1 MIGRPPFQTKDVKAI
16 YKYVSAPISSFTDFV
31 LKPDLCRKIRD
42 NSYAFPEDHSLS
54 VEAVDLISWILRPNP
69 TDRPTLSEILAHPWF
84 VTGPFPSRI
93 STRALDPERA
103 VGLGEEWSRMSK
115 RHAWD
120 NFRKVKRAAGVV
132 EVEGT
137 GVGPV
142 APTVSQQQQQSQ
154 QQEQTHVPQMVSQA
168 LPIVAEAVEEDAPA
182 AAAGVMLADPGR
194 GGLATSSIPATRP
207 VDALESMPGAL
218 PLQSGIKR
226 SKSTM
231 RIVRA
236 EEEKDAKG
244 RVEKEV
250 RSATAPE
257 SPISE
262 LLRYATNLRLLACFS
277 LFSHISSYR
286 ILAGP
291 PASRCSSRPRRVAVS
306 ARRARRDRSAAPA
319 DLFSNVSR
327 QQRSAALLPAPGRQA
342 RRRLFRPARQPVR
355 RLSASPNSNDREP
368 SAGGAAR
375 VEEVPP
381 RVTEGTRCPN
391 RAPGTAVRTR
401 LGRGIVGLWPLPP
414 PPAATLCRH
423 HRFRRQR
430 RQKRLCILPAR
441 CTKQR
446 GARSMRSWPV
456 ERPQTSRLSVL
467 RWSTRCLRKRR
478 NTLPESLSRAGST
491 TRTSTARRT
500 A

>member
-16 YKYVSAPISSFTDFV
+16 YKYVCDLISIFTDFV
-31 LKPDLCRKIRD
+31 LKSNLYRKIRD
-42 NSYAFPEDHSLS
+42 NSYTFPEDHSLS
-54 VEAVDLISWILRPNP
+54 IEAVDLISWILRPNP
-69 TDRPTLSEILAHPWF
+69 TERPTLSEILAHPWF

-137 GVGPV
+137 GVGPA
-142 APTVSQQQQQSQ
+142 APTDSQQQQQQQSQ
-154 QQEQTHVPQMVSQA
+154 QQEQQHVPQMVSQA
-168 LPIVAEAVEEDAPA
+168 LPIVAEAVEEDAA
-182 AAAGVMLADPGR
+182 AAGGVMLADQGR
-194 GGLATSSIPATRP
+194 GGHATSSIPATRP

-262 LLRYATNLRLLACFS
+262 LLRYVT
-277 LFSHISSYR
+277 SS
-286 ILAGP
+286 
-291 PASRCSSRPRRVAVS
+291 
-306 ARRARRDRSAAPA
+306 
-319 DLFSNVSR
+319 
-327 QQRSAALLPAPGRQA
+327 
-342 RRRLFRPARQPVR
+342 
-355 RLSASPNSNDREP
+355 
-368 SAGGAAR
+368 
-375 VEEVPP
+375 
-381 RVTEGTRCPN
+381 
-391 RAPGTAVRTR
+391 
-401 LGRGIVGLWPLPP
+401 
-414 PPAATLCRH
+414 
-423 HRFRRQR
+423 
-430 RQKRLCILPAR
+430 
-441 CTKQR
+441 
-446 GARSMRSWPV
+446 
-456 ERPQTSRLSVL
+456 TS
-467 RWSTRCLRKRR
+467 
-478 NTLPESLSRAGST
+478 
-491 TRTSTARRT
+491 
-500 A
+500 